1 MSTAATYPYFPH
13 SAVLLPIAYSLHGD
27 PSLGPCVIIMC
38 HLHHR
43 GGNTFV
49 LSQSR
54 GNSNRSKPLLVAGK
68 MNGARICILS
78 SALSYL
84 LTPSTSTSH
93 LRSGEKRMLDHIIR
107 FIALTLHVGV
117 NLLMSQRCFGCMM
130 IALLSSHFIFH

>member
-1 MSTAATYPYFPH
+1 MTRNFPH

-54 GNSNRSKPLLVAGK
+54 GNSNRNKPLLVAGK
-68 MNGARICILS
+68 MNGARI
-78 SALSYL
+78 
-84 LTPSTSTSH
+84 
-93 LRSGEKRMLDHIIR
+93 
-107 FIALTLHVGV
+107 
-117 NLLMSQRCFGCMM
+117 
-130 IALLSSHFIFH
+130 